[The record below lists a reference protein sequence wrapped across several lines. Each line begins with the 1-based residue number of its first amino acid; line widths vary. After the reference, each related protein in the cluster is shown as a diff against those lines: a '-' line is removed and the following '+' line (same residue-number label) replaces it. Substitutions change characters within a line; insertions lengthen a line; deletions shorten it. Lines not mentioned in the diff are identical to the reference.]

1 MYKTNAELPEA
12 VRDALSGAQQ
22 TLWREAFDAAMAAGH
37 NEEECAKIAW
47 AAAKKSA
54 EDFRCDAI
62 ERIEEAAALVPIAAD
77 AEGWKWAAEI
87 LHPGASRNADAPT
100 GLHRYYPAEFT
111 RAAAPAFENAD
122 AYINHAWTGAP
133 DFLGLVGDWHGVNT
147 GQDGVMRGEL
157 RLLESEDALRQKLL
171 ARAKAGKEIPVSINA
186 YIAFDRGTRDGR
198 PVMEARRVVTDLPRS
213 IDLVSR
219 AGAGGRILRAVASAD
234 EEALLKAAR
243 ETFVKPQ
250 NAGGGAGEIRNPQSA
265 IRNSN
270 SSATRSTKGATME
283 TTDPNAPDNGAIK
296 KTQEQLATMATT
308 ITALEQ
314 KVTKAEEAATLANA
328 RNLLN
333 DKLASSKLPAP
344 AIALVR
350 DYFDGRVPEAEGID
364 ARIAKVRESFAA
376 MLANNPA
383 RTTGGAVVQ
392 VGLESIDKMHIAL
405 ARMFGLTHEWAEEEY
420 WHRGNR
426 MRRMVRGAEIDKS
439 IAPFPGIRKAY
450 EHWTGD
456 ADVSGNVRPENIR
469 RITEEWN
476 NSSFPYAVNN
486 VMNKRLVQDYRAVD
500 YGLEP
505 LYDVAAAPNFK
516 AQQLTRIGYLADLDT
531 VDPEAA
537 DYAEIAAP
545 TEDHI
550 GFTVVQKGNIIT
562 ITRKMIINDDLR
574 VIDLRLSRLARSA
587 ARTLAQ
593 VITTLMETNAAI
605 YDTVVWFHAVSHGN
619 TNTTALSAAAVLAV
633 RVAFRNFS
641 EKDSLK
647 KLNLGLDG
655 AYLMVPTALAETA
668 LSINQQEYAT
678 NNLTD
683 RNMARWQFGAN
694 NERIIV
700 NPLLSDADDW
710 AVFGNKSILPYL
722 EVAFLDG
729 RQDPDFA
736 IQDNPTV
743 DKVFTSD
750 KIRMR
755 VRHEYVP
762 YVTDFR
768 NVYWQEV

>member
-1 MYKTNAELPEA
+1 VYKTNAELPEA

-62 ERIEEAAALVPIAAD
+62 ERIEEAAAFTGKSQGESWIWD
-77 AEGWKWAAEI
+77 CEI
-87 LHPGASRNADAPT
+87 LRPGLSLNCDSST
-100 GLHRYYPAEFT
+100 GLRRYYPAEFNA
-111 RAAAPAFENAD
+111 REASAFEEERALAD
-122 AYINHAWTGAP
+122 HPEGQASVR
-133 DFLGLVGDWHGVNT
+133 DLVGKWQHLGCRE
-147 GQDGVMRGEL
+147 GIMCGEL
-157 RLLESEDALRQKLL
+157 HILESEDWLRQKLL
-171 ARAKAGKEIPVSINA
+171 AAQKAGVMVGISLNA
-186 YIAFDRGTRDGR
+186 YVAYDRARREGAD
-198 PVMEARRVVTDLPRS
+198 VMEAKQVMRDLPRTV
-213 IDLVSR
+213 DVVLH

-234 EEALLKAAR
+234 EEALLAAAR
-243 ETFVKPQ
+243 ETFLRPQ
-250 NAGGGAGEIRNPQSA
+250 APAAGLQPTAHGLQS
-265 IRNSN
+265 NST
-270 SSATRSTKGATME
+270 SSATRSTEGAHTME
-283 TTDPNAPDNGAIK
+283 ETQTAAPDNGAIK
-296 KTQEQLATMATT
+296 KTQEQLAAMATT
-308 ITALEQ
+308 ITELQ
-314 KVTKAEEAATLANA
+314 TKVTRAEEAATLANA

-333 DKLASSKLPAP
+333 DKLAASKLPAP

-350 DYFDGRVPEAEGID
+350 DYFDGRTADEAQID
-364 ARIAKVRESFAA
+364 SRIAKVRESFAA
-376 MLANNPA
+376 MLPNNPA
-383 RTTGGAVVQ
+383 RATGGAVVQ
-392 VGLESIDKMHIAL
+392 VGLESIDKMNIAL
-405 ARMFGLTHEWAEEEY
+405 ARMFSLTHEWAEEEY

-426 MRRMVRGAEIDKS
+426 MRRFVRGAEIDKS
-439 IAPFPGIRKAY
+439 IPPFPGIRKAY

-456 ADVSGNVRPENIR
+456 TDVSGNVRPENIR

-486 VMNKRLVQDYRAVD
+486 VMNKRLVQDYRAVN

-516 AQQLTRIGYLADLDT
+516 TQQLTRIGYLADLDT

-550 GFTVVQKGNIIT
+550 GFTVVQKGNIMT

-593 VITTLMETNAAI
+593 HVTSLFEGNAAI
-605 YDTVVWFHAVSHGN
+605 FDTLAWFAGAHFNLG
-619 TNTTALSAAAVLAV
+619 TTPLSAAELLVV
-633 RVAFRNFS
+633 RAAFRAFS
-641 EKDSLK
+641 EKDSGK
-647 KLNLGLDG
+647 ALGLTLENG
-655 AYLMVPTALAETA
+655 HLMVPNALAETA
-668 LSINQQEYAT
+668 ISVNQQEYAT

-683 RNMARWQFGAN
+683 KNMARWQFGAN

-700 NPLLSDADDW
+700 DPLLSSPTDW
-710 AVFGNKSILPYL
+710 CVCGDKTVAPFM

-755 VRHEYVP
+755 VRHEYVA

-768 NVYWQEV
+768 NVYWQKV